1 LVSEEMLLFG
11 TTHRDLAGSNT
22 RTGVQNAKKSVA
34 TAGIA
39 GMPFPV
45 ADPERSSR
53 PTAIPL
59 DNGKLGLLDA

>member
-1 LVSEEMLLFG
+1 
-11 TTHRDLAGSNT
+11 
-22 RTGVQNAKKSVA
+22 VQNAKKSVA